1 MRETTIETIA
11 SKKAMGQ
18 DKETSVATNPQGAR
32 IKSSAQITMKQKKL
46 CYNWCQFQELG
57 PY

>member
-32 IKSSAQITMKQKKL
+32 IKSSAQITMKQKIPSVL
-46 CYNWCQFQELG
+46 LVSIPRIG
-57 PY
+57 T